1 MINIYIVV
9 TMVCC
14 HSVRI
19 IPNIHEIYTFAIG
32 DDNSV
37 RVLIVV
43 TILNASCV
51 VLAKLDTVGDQG
63 LSPDAQHLLLLQVL
77 RLPLLLQIQKVNVL
91 PTTKSRKLT
100 NTCNGGAVRLQDK
113 TFEKF

>member
-19 IPNIHEIYTFAIG
+19 IPNIHEIYTFVIEE
-32 DDNSV
+32 DSV

-43 TILNASCV
+43 TIFNVSCV
-51 VLAKLDTVGDQG
+51 VLAKLDPAGDHG
-63 LSPDAQHLLLLQVL
+63 IPPDAQHILLLQVL